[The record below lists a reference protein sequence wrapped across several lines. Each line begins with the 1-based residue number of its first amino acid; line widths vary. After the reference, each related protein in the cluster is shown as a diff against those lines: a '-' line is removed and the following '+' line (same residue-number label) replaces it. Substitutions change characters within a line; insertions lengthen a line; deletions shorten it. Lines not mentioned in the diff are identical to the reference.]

1 MQISL
6 KDTPIG
12 IRRRVTQHLES
23 LRDSELAETLEL
35 SLADTAVPIHRPDR
49 DEIAYYEFTLVRADG
64 QGKTL
69 ATCGYAE
76 PAARKQRKGAVDEGT
91 EGRVQAQPAGFIIAS
106 ADRHDL
112 PVTHWSLD
120 RLPPSLQVEQADADC
135 DCDGGKGGSGREP
148 VVAKMYKLDTLAY
161 VVEGK
166 DGEIVGASGQRPAL
180 VAGLPHSLE
189 KYAGRVS
196 RSVASPVD
204 RSEDDFKSRPGEYAL
219 EREDAEFP
227 EIKFAE
233 DDIGWSEYKKRYADA
248 FGPLL
253 DALRGRAARAWE
265 IEDAIDELGEGI
277 LTGTTHRV
285 GLLGDASVTLRG
297 EGASLVR
304 AELQDNRSGPPT
316 LLLHA
321 APGTLQ
327 REMDLV
333 VSIKYASGEH
343 ERLKFF
349 LVSRDTP
356 TNGRD
361 GKSGHCEC
369 ED

>member
-1 MQISL
+1 MQIPL
-6 KDTPIG
+6 KDTPIEL
-12 IRRRVTQHLES
+12 RRRVTQHLES
-23 LRDSELAETLEL
+23 LRDSELTETLEL
-35 SLADTAVPIHRPDR
+35 SLADTAVPIYRPDR
-49 DEIAYYEFTLVRADG
+49 DEVAYYEFTLVRAHA
-64 QGKTL
+64 QGRTL
-69 ATCGYAE
+69 ATCGYSE
-76 PAARKQRKGAVDEGT
+76 PAARKQRKGAVDEGA
-91 EGRVQAQPAGFIIAS
+91 EDRAQAQPAGFIIAS
-106 ADRHDL
+106 ADRHDF
-112 PVTHWSLD
+112 PVAHWSLD
-120 RLPPSLQVEQADADC
+120 RLPPSLQVGQTNADC
-135 DCDGGKGGSGREP
+135 DCDGGKGNEDRDP
-148 VVAKMYKLDTLAY
+148 AAARLYKLDTLAY
-161 VVEGK
+161 VAEGK

-180 VAGLPHSLE
+180 IAGLPHSLD

-204 RSEDDFKSRPGEYAL
+204 RSEDDFKSRPGEHAL
-219 EREDAEFP
+219 EREDAAFP
-227 EIKFAE
+227 DIKLIE
-233 DDIGWSEYKKRYADA
+233 DDIGWPEYRKRYADA

-265 IEDAIDELGEGI
+265 IEDAIDEFGEGI

-304 AELQDNRSGPPT
+304 AELQDNRSGLPT

-321 APGTLQ
+321 APGSLQ
-327 REMDLV
+327 REMDLA